1 MDLCYRSGRRSV
13 MRFGRWLVAGLKLA
27 ADTIDTAMTPS
38 WGRPRSFGFPRVA
51 RTLLDFSRMRCGRDL
66 RCGRDP
72 RAHRSTPKP
81 VRGALTQSS
90 ENMDVPLTVA
100 DVADPLSSDAVAL
113 LRVIGWHSSAQA
125 AKRHHGGRRRH
136 FTLSPTLP
144 PIDPTT
150 CRPEEVVLTDV
161 VLIGHGSAW
170 LDPSRPR
177 AYRNSNHGRP
187 EARFHPAWHQYLG
200 DQPRQI
206 S

>member
-51 RTLLDFSRMRCGRDL
+51 RTLLDFSRR

-81 VRGALTQSS
+81 VRGAVTQSS

-113 LRVIGWHSSAQA
+113 LKVSAGIA
-125 AKRHHGGRRRH
+125 VRRLQSV
-136 FTLSPTLP
+136 TMVVGVATSPSARPCRRSIRLLV
-144 PIDPTT
+144 DPRKS
-150 CRPEEVVLTDV
+150 C
-161 VLIGHGSAW
+161 
-170 LDPSRPR
+170 
-177 AYRNSNHGRP
+177 
-187 EARFHPAWHQYLG
+187 
-200 DQPRQI
+200 
-206 S
+206 